1 MFFVKRLM
9 SVITAVA
16 VFMSLTVCVFAT
28 AENKPV
34 PDFKLNTESM
44 LVANLDT
51 DEVYFSQNSDVKRVM
66 ASTTKIMTYIVIAE
80 TVDDLENTMITIE
93 QKPIDDVS
101 GQGASMAGFQNHI
114 GESYSVL
121 DVLYG
126 MMLPS
131 GCDAAEILAYY
142 AGGGDVMKFVD
153 MMNAKADEL
162 GCENTHFN
170 DPHGLSDENH
180 YTTAEDLYKI
190 TKYALK
196 MPYFTEIVSEEFY
209 TLPGDTYPIVNTNYL
224 IDDISGGL
232 YYYRY
237 ATGIKT
243 GYTSL
248 AGRCLVSTAKKG
260 DTNLCCIA
268 LGGKYDEETN
278 YVNFAMLDS
287 AKILDWTFANFTDTI
302 EVSFDTM
309 YKSVQIG
316 DKTHLTANIGKSN
329 VNEKPEIKWSSSDTS
344 VTEVD
349 QNGVVTAKSL
359 GKTVIKAE
367 AQTGDFAVCNVSC
380 GFYNGIDVSSRLGDF
395 VDGVK
400 NPIDWTKV
408 KQSGIDFAIIRAGWF
423 DWAQNSFQN
432 DASFVENVKGAVEN
446 DINIGLKFVAYAD
459 TADEAKQEAQ
469 NLIKAIDESIPE
481 YKDKLT
487 LSISYD
493 MATYSHYSE
502 LNKDEN
508 TAIALAF
515 NEVIRENGYDCYCF
529 AGKAVYK
536 NMDIEAL
543 KNENMGIWYSYRP
556 YIPDFNESITVNGE
570 YVPDIWQYT
579 GTGGIPGASEN
590 MFSYQDV
597 IYMASANKL
606 DPPTVEAKQVDN
618 EKAVEV
624 KWNMPEYAISGYSV
638 YRSQGDSSD
647 IEKLADLDVNELSY
661 TDTDVEFN
669 VSYTY
674 YIGAKAIDLLD
685 RECAVEVKGNSETVT
700 LVNEQSELI
709 GDINKDGIL
718 TTVDVGIINSLA
730 KGVEDYTQEELLIA
744 DANKDGIITTVDVGI
759 INSIVKSAA

>member
-1 MFFVKRLM
+1 MKRLM
-9 SVITAVA
+9 SVFTAVA

-34 PDFKLNTESM
+34 LDFELNTESM

-51 DEVYFSQNSDVKRVM
+51 DEVYFSQNADVKRVM

-131 GCDAAEILAYY
+131 GCDAAEVLAYY
-142 AGGGDVMKFVD
+142 AGGGDVIKFVD
-153 MMNAKADEL
+153 MMNAKANEL

-268 LGGKYDEETN
+268 LGGEYDEETN

-287 AKILDWTFANFTDTI
+287 ARMLDWAFANFTDTI
-302 EVSFDTM
+302 EVTFDAM

-316 DKTHLTANIGKSN
+316 DKSKLTANIGKSN
-329 VNEKPEIKWSSSDTS
+329 INEKPEIKWSSSDKN
-344 VTEVD
+344 VAEVD

-359 GKTVIKAE
+359 GKAVIKAE
-367 AQTGDFAVCNVSC
+367 VQTGDFAVCNVSC

-423 DWAQNSFQN
+423 DWAENSFQN
-432 DASFVENVKGAVEN
+432 DSSFVENVRGAVDN

-459 TADEAKQEAQ
+459 TADEARQEAQ
-469 NLIKAIDESIPE
+469 YLIKAIDESIPE

-502 LNKDEN
+502 LTKDEN

-515 NEVIRENGYDCYCF
+515 NEVMKENGFDSYCF

-536 NMDIEAL
+536 KMDIDAL

-597 IYMASANKL
+597 IYMASAKKL
-606 DPPTVEAKQVDN
+606 DPPVVQAEQSEN
-618 EKAVEV
+618 ENAVEIT
-624 KWNMPEYAISGYSV
+624 WSMPECDTAGFAV
-638 YRSQGDSSD
+638 YRSEGEDAVP
-647 IEKLADLDVNELSY
+647 EKLADLTADQLSY
-661 TDTDVEFN
+661 TDADVELN

-674 YIGAKAIDLLD
+674 YIGAKATDILNK
-685 RECAVEVKGNSETVT
+685 ECAIEVMGSSSPVTV
-700 LVNEQSELI
+700 VAKPVKLI
-709 GDINKDGIL
+709 GDLNGDGIL
-718 TTVDVGIINSLA
+718 TTADVGIINIFA
-730 KGVEDYTQEELLIA
+730 QGIQDYTQDDLLLA
-744 DANKDGIITTVDVGI
+744 DANGDGEITTADVGI
-759 INSIVKSAA
+759 INDIVKSAA

>member
-1 MFFVKRLM
+1 MIFVKKWI
-9 SVITAVA
+9 SVLTAVA

-34 PDFKLNTESM
+34 PDFELNTETM

-51 DEVYFSQNSDVKRVM
+51 DEVYFSKNADVERVM
-66 ASTTKIMTYIVIAE
+66 ASTTKIMTYVVIAE

-93 QKPIDDVS
+93 QEPIDDVS

-114 GESYSVL
+114 GEIYSVL

-142 AGGGDVMKFVD
+142 AGGGDVTKFVD

-162 GCENTHFN
+162 GCKNTHFN

-209 TLPGDTYPIVNTNYL
+209 TLPGDTDPIVNTNYL

-268 LGGKYDEETN
+268 LGGEYDEETN

-287 AKILDWTFANFTDTI
+287 AKILDWTFDNFTDTI
-302 EVSFDTM
+302 EVSLDTM

-316 DKTHLTANIGKSN
+316 DNAQLTANTGKSN
-329 VNEKPEIKWSSSDTS
+329 VNEKPEIKWSSSDTN
-344 VTEVD
+344 VAEVD
-349 QNGVVTAKSL
+349 QNGVVTAKSM
-359 GKTVIKAE
+359 GKAAIKAE
-367 AQTGDFAVCNVSC
+367 VQTGDFAVCNVSC

-423 DWAQNSFQN
+423 DWAENSFQN

-459 TADEAKQEAQ
+459 TADEARQEAQ
-469 NLIKAIDESIPE
+469 YLIKAIDESIPE

-493 MATYSHYSE
+493 MVTYSHYSE
-502 LNKDEN
+502 LTKDEN

-515 NEVIRENGYDCYCF
+515 NEVMKENGYDCYCF
-529 AGKAVYK
+529 AGKSVYK

-556 YIPDFNESITVNGE
+556 YIPDFAESITVNGE

-579 GTGGIPGASEN
+579 GTGGVPGASEN

-597 IYMASANKL
+597 IYMSSTVKL
-606 DPPTVEAKQVDN
+606 DPPTVQAKQSEN
-618 EKAVEV
+618 EKSVEIT
-624 KWNMPEYAISGYSV
+624 WSMPEYEVSGFAV
-638 YRSQGDSSD
+638 YRSEGEGSEP
-647 IEKLADLDVNELSY
+647 EKLADLTNDVLSY
-661 TDTDVEFN
+661 TDNDIEFN

-674 YIGAKAIDLLD
+674 YIGAKATDLLD
-685 RECAVEVKGNSETVT
+685 KECATEVRGSSSAVTVGKPT
-700 LVNEQSELI
+700 NLI
-709 GDINKDGIL
+709 GDLNGDGEL
-718 TTVDVGIINSLA
+718 TTSDVGIINA
-730 KGVEDYTQEELLIA
+730 FARRVKDYTQDEFLLA
-744 DANKDGIITTVDVGI
+744 DVNCDGKITTADVGK
-759 INSIVKSAA
+759 INSIVRVAA